1 LSSIEFSDSLGP
13 LPDALRTVR
22 RASVGDALI
31 SVRSAEGGFVVTV
44 ESVETPVAVTT
55 EVYPTMDE
63 AIARGIEEIGL
74 RQEHPV

>member
-1 LSSIEFSDSLGP
+1 
-13 LPDALRTVR
+13 
-22 RASVGDALI
+22 VGDALI
-31 SVRSAEGGFVVTV
+31 SVRSAKGGFVVTV